1 MGRPNYSR
9 SVGAAPPR
17 SLHLNPVPELDFDV
31 AILGGG
37 MGGYPAAI
45 RASQLGLKVA
55 LVEGGKLG
63 GTCLH
68 VGCIPTKALLESSE
82 LFHRVAARGAE
93 FGLKAEVVGYDYPA
107 IAARRDAVV
116 GQLYKGVQYLM
127 KKNKIEVVQANGRIR
142 DRNTIEADGKLVKA
156 KNLIVATGSTV
167 KTLPGIALDG
177 EYIVSSDNAV
187 LAASVPESICII
199 GAGAVGVEFATFYN
213 QLGVKVTLLEALDRV
228 VPLEDE
234 DVSKELLAAFKKA
247 GIDCRL
253 GVKVSGAK
261 KARDGVSVATD
272 QGEVWAKQ
280 LLVAVGRAA
289 VSKDLGLEQAG
300 VQTHPNGFIKVDEWM
315 RTSADGIHA
324 IGDVIGGFLL
334 AHAASHE
341 GIVAAEDIAGQRLAP
356 MDQNLITRCTYS
368 HPQIASVGLTEKQA
382 REKGHEVKVGK
393 FPFSAIGRAQI
404 HGETGG
410 FVKIVADAKT
420 GQLLGT
426 HIIGDSATELIAEP
440 ALTQLFQGDAW
451 ELGRNIHPHPTL
463 SEAVM
468 EAAMAVDGHAIH
480 F

>member
-1 MGRPNYSR
+1 MPDF
-9 SVGAAPPR
+9 
-17 SLHLNPVPELDFDV
+17 DFDV

-55 LVEGGKLG
+55 LVEADKLG

-68 VGCIPTKALLESSE
+68 IGCIPTKALLESSE
-82 LFHRVAARGAE
+82 LYHRVATRGVE
-93 FGLKAEVVGYDYPA
+93 FGLKAEVVGYDYQR
-107 IAARRDAVV
+107 IAQRRDAVV

-127 KKNKIEVVQANGRIR
+127 KKNKIEVIQGRGRLR
-142 DRNTIEADGKLVKA
+142 DRNSIDVNGKQVKA
-156 KNLIVATGSTV
+156 PNLILATGSSV
-167 KTLPGIALDG
+167 KTLPGLELDG
-177 EYIVSSDNAV
+177 QFIISSDNAV
-187 LAASVPESICII
+187 LAKDVPESICII
-199 GAGAVGVEFATFYN
+199 GAGAVGVEFATFYSE
-213 QLGVKVTLLEALDRV
+213 LGVKVTMLEALDRL

-234 DVSKELLAAFKKA
+234 EVSKELLSSFKKA
-247 GIDCRL
+247 GIDVRV
-253 GVKVSGAK
+253 GVKVSGAR
-261 KARDGVSVATD
+261 KARDGVSVDTD

-289 VSKDLGLEQAG
+289 VSKELGLEQVG
-300 VQTHPNGFIKVDEWM
+300 VQLHPNGFIKVDEWM
-315 RTSADGIHA
+315 RTSAESIHA
-324 IGDVIGGFLL
+324 IGDVVGGYLL

-341 GIVAAEDIAGQRLAP
+341 GIVAAEDIAGQRTAP
-356 MDQNLITRCTYS
+356 MEQELVTRCTYS

-382 REKGHEVKVGK
+382 REKGHEVKVGR

-404 HGETGG
+404 HGDTAG
-410 FVKIVADAKT
+410 FVKIVSDAKT
-420 GQLLGT
+420 GQMLGT
-426 HIIGDSATELIAEP
+426 HIIGSEATELIAEP

>member
-1 MGRPNYSR
+1 MSE
-9 SVGAAPPR
+9 S
-17 SLHLNPVPELDFDV
+17 DFDV

-68 VGCIPTKALLESSE
+68 IGCIPTKALLESSE
-82 LFHRVAARGAE
+82 LYHRVATRGAE
-93 FGLKAEVVGYDYPA
+93 FGLKAEVVGYDYPR
-107 IAARRDAVV
+107 IAERRDAVV

-127 KKNKIEVVQANGRIR
+127 KKNKIEVVQARGRIR

-187 LAASVPESICII
+187 LATSVPESICII

-261 KARDGVSVATD
+261 KARDGVSVETD

-289 VSKDLGLEQAG
+289 VSEDLGLEQAG

-382 REKGHEVKVGK
+382 REKGLEVKVGK

>member
-1 MGRPNYSR
+1 M
-9 SVGAAPPR
+9 
-17 SLHLNPVPELDFDV
+17 PELDFDV

-45 RASQLGLKVA
+45 RASQLGLRVA

-68 VGCIPTKALLESSE
+68 IGCIPTKALLESSE
-82 LFHRVAARGAE
+82 LYHRVAVRGAE

-127 KKNKIEVVQANGRIR
+127 KKNKIEVVQARGRIR

-187 LAASVPESICII
+187 LATSVPESICII
-199 GAGAVGVEFATFYN
+199 GAGAVGVEFATFYK

-261 KARDGVSVATD
+261 KARDGVSVETD
-272 QGEVWAKQ
+272 QGEQ

-289 VSKDLGLEQAG
+289 VSEDLGLEQAG

-382 REKGHEVKVGK
+382 REKGLEVKVGK

>member
-1 MGRPNYSR
+1 MPDF
-9 SVGAAPPR
+9 
-17 SLHLNPVPELDFDV
+17 DFDV

-45 RASQLGLKVA
+45 RAAQLGMKVA
-55 LVEGGKLG
+55 LVEADKLG

-68 VGCIPTKALLESSE
+68 IGCIPTKALLESSE
-82 LFHRVAARGAE
+82 LYHRVSTRGAE
-93 FGLKAEVVGYDYPA
+93 FGIKAEVVGYDYPR
-107 IAARRDAVV
+107 IAQRRDAVV

-127 KKNKIEVVQANGRIR
+127 KKNKIEVVAGKGRLR
-142 DRNTIEADGKLVKA
+142 DRNTIDVGGKQVKT
-156 KNLIVATGSTV
+156 KDLIVATGSTV
-167 KTLPGIALDG
+167 KTLPGLELDG
-177 EYIVSSDNAV
+177 QYIISSDNAV
-187 LAASVPESICII
+187 LATSAPESICII
-199 GAGAVGVEFATFYN
+199 GAGAVGVEFATFYSE
-213 QLGVKVTLLEALDRV
+213 LGVKVTLLEALDRL

-234 DVSKELLAAFKKA
+234 DVSRELLAAFKKS
-247 GIDCRL
+247 GIDVRL
-253 GVKVSGAK
+253 GVKVSGAR
-261 KARDGVSVATD
+261 KARDGVSVDTD

-280 LLVAVGRAA
+280 LLVAVGRVA
-289 VSKDLGLEQAG
+289 VSKELGLEQVG
-300 VQTHPNGFIKVDEWM
+300 VQTHPNGFVKVDEWM
-315 RTSADGIHA
+315 RTSAEGIHA
-324 IGDVIGGFLL
+324 IGDVVGGYLL

-341 GIVAAEDIAGQRLAP
+341 GIVAAEDIAGERTAP
-356 MDQNLITRCTYS
+356 MDQALVTRCTYS
-368 HPQIASVGLTEKQA
+368 HPQVASVGLTEKQA
-382 REKGHEVKVGK
+382 RDNGHEVKIGK

-420 GQLLGT
+420 GQMLGT
-426 HIIGDSATELIAEP
+426 HIVGAEATELIAEP

>member
-1 MGRPNYSR
+1 MPSF
-9 SVGAAPPR
+9 
-17 SLHLNPVPELDFDV
+17 DFDV

-45 RASQLGLKVA
+45 RASQLGMKVA
-55 LVEGGKLG
+55 LVEADKLG

-82 LFHRVAARGAE
+82 LYHRVATRGAE
-93 FGLKAEVVGYDYPA
+93 FGIKAEVVGYDYPR
-107 IAARRDAVV
+107 IAERRDAVV

-127 KKNKIEVVQANGRIR
+127 KKNKIEVVQGRGRLR
-142 DRNTIEADGKLVKA
+142 DRNTIDVNGKQVRA
-156 KNLIVATGSTV
+156 KNLIVATGSSV
-167 KTLPGIALDG
+167 KTLPGIELDG
-177 EYIVSSDNAV
+177 QFIVSSDNV
-187 LAASVPESICII
+187 VRAAAVPESICII
-199 GAGAVGVEFATFYN
+199 GAGAVGVEFATFFHE
-213 QLGVKVTLLEALDRV
+213 LGVKVTLLEALDRV

-234 DVSKELLAAFKKA
+234 EVSKELAAGFKKA
-247 GIDCRL
+247 GIDVRL

-261 KARDGVSVATD
+261 KARDGVSVQTD

-289 VSKDLGLEQAG
+289 VSKELGLEQAG
-300 VQTHPNGFIKVDEWM
+300 VQLQPNGFIKVDEWM
-315 RTSADGIHA
+315 RTSVESIHA
-324 IGDVIGGFLL
+324 IGDVVGGFLL

-341 GIVAAEDIAGQRLAP
+341 GIVAAEDIAGQRVAP
-356 MDQNLITRCTYS
+356 MEQDLVTRCTYS

-382 REKGHEVKVGK
+382 RDKGHEVKIGK

-404 HGETGG
+404 HGETAG
-410 FVKIVADAKT
+410 FVKIVSDAKT
-420 GQLLGT
+420 GQMLGT
-426 HIIGDSATELIAEP
+426 HIIGNEATELIAEP

>member
-1 MGRPNYSR
+1 VPNS
-9 SVGAAPPR
+9 
-17 SLHLNPVPELDFDV
+17 DFDV

-55 LVEGGKLG
+55 LVESDKLG

-68 VGCIPTKALLESSE
+68 IGCIPTKALLESSE
-82 LFHRVAARGAE
+82 LYHRLATRGAE
-93 FGLKAEVVGYDYPA
+93 FGIKAEVVGYDYPR
-107 IAARRDAVV
+107 IAQRRDAVV
-116 GQLYKGVQYLM
+116 NQLYKGVQYLM
-127 KKNKIEVVQANGRIR
+127 KKNKIEVVAGKGRLR
-142 DRNTIEADGKLVKA
+142 DRNTIEVNGKQIKA
-156 KNLIVATGSTV
+156 ANLIVATGSSV
-167 KTLPGIALDG
+167 KTLPGLEIDG
-177 EYIVSSDNAV
+177 KFIISSDNAV
-187 LAASVPESICII
+187 LSNDVPESIVII

-213 QLGVKVTLLEALDRV
+213 QLGVKVTVLEALDRL

-234 DVSKELLAAFKKA
+234 EVSKELLVAFKKA
-247 GIDCRL
+247 GIDCRP
-253 GVKVSGAK
+253 GVKVKGAK
-261 KARDGVSVATD
+261 KARDGVSVDTD
-272 QGEVWAKQ
+272 QGEVWGKQ

-289 VSKDLGLEQAG
+289 VSKEIGLEQLG
-300 VQTHPNGFIKVDEWM
+300 VEMHPNGFIKVDEWM
-315 RTSADGIHA
+315 RTSAESIHA
-324 IGDVIGGFLL
+324 IGDVVGGYLL

-356 MDQNLITRCTYS
+356 MEQDLVTRCTYS

-382 REKGHEVKVGK
+382 RDKGHEVKVGR

-404 HGETGG
+404 HGETAG
-410 FVKIVADAKT
+410 FVKIVADSKN
-420 GQLLGT
+420 GQMLGA
-426 HIIGDSATELIAEP
+426 HIIGQDATELIAEP

-480 F
+480 I

>member
-1 MGRPNYSR
+1 LAEY
-9 SVGAAPPR
+9 
-17 SLHLNPVPELDFDV
+17 DFDV

-82 LFHRVAARGAE
+82 LYHRVAARGAE
-93 FGLKAEVVGYDYPA
+93 FGLKAEVVGYDYPR
-107 IAARRDAVV
+107 IAERRDAIV

-127 KKNKIEVVQANGRIR
+127 KKNKVEVVLAKGRIR
-142 DRNTIEADGKLVKA
+142 DRNTIEADGKMVRA

-167 KTLPGIALDG
+167 KTLPGITLDG
-177 EYIVSSDNAV
+177 ELIVSSDNAV
-187 LAASVPESICII
+187 VAKSVPESICII
-199 GAGAVGVEFATFYN
+199 GAGAVGVEFATLYN
-213 QLGVKVTLLEALDRV
+213 QLGAKVTLLEALDRL

-234 DVSKELLAAFKKA
+234 DVSKEMMSAFKKA
-247 GIDCRL
+247 GIDARV
-253 GVKVSGAK
+253 GVKVAGAK
-261 KARDGVSVATD
+261 KARGGVSVETD
-272 QGEVWAKQ
+272 QGEVWANQ

-300 VQTHPNGFIKVDEWM
+300 VQTDQRGFIKVDEWM
-315 RTSADGIHA
+315 RTTADGIHA
-324 IGDVIGGFLL
+324 IGDVVGGYLL
-334 AHAASHE
+334 AHAAAHE
-341 GIVAAEDIAGQRLAP
+341 GMTAVEDIAGQRVAP
-356 MDQNLITRCTYS
+356 MEQDLVTRCTYS

-382 REKGHEVKVGK
+382 RERGHEVKVGK

-404 HGETGG
+404 HGETAG
-410 FVKIVADAKT
+410 FVKMIADAKT

-426 HIIGDSATELIAEP
+426 HIVGDSATELIAEP

-451 ELGRNIHPHPTL
+451 EVGRNIHPHPTL

-468 EAAMAVDGHAIH
+468 EAAMAVDGRAIH

>member
-1 MGRPNYSR
+1 
-9 SVGAAPPR
+9 
-17 SLHLNPVPELDFDV
+17 VPELDFDV
-31 AILGGG
+31 VILGGG

-55 LVEGGKLG
+55 LVESDKLG

-68 VGCIPTKALLESSE
+68 IGCIPTKALLESSE
-82 LFHRVAARGAE
+82 LYHRVATRGSE
-93 FGLKAEVVGYDYPA
+93 FGLKAEVVGYDYPR
-107 IAARRDAVV
+107 IAERRDAVV
-116 GQLYKGVQYLM
+116 NQLYKGVQYLM
-127 KKNKIEVVQANGRIR
+127 KKNKIEVVEGKGRLR
-142 DRNTIEADGKLVKA
+142 DRNTIEVGATQVKG
-156 KNLIVATGSTV
+156 KNLIVATGSVV
-167 KTLPGIALDG
+167 KTLPGLELDG
-177 EYIVSSDNAV
+177 QFVISSDHAV
-187 LAASVPESICII
+187 LSNSAPESICII

-213 QLGVKVTLLEALDRV
+213 QLGVKVTLLEALDRL

-234 DVSKELLAAFKKA
+234 DVSKELLTAFKKV

-261 KARDGVSVATD
+261 KARGGVSVDTD
-272 QGEVWAKQ
+272 QGEVWANQ

-289 VSKDLGLEQAG
+289 VSRELGLEQAG
-300 VQTHPNGFIKVDEWM
+300 VQLQPNGFIKVDEWM
-315 RTSADGIHA
+315 RTSVDSIHA
-324 IGDVIGGFLL
+324 IGDVVGGYLL

-356 MDQNLITRCTYS
+356 MEQTLITRCTYS
-368 HPQIASVGLTEKQA
+368 HPQVASVGLTEKQA
-382 REKGHEVKVGK
+382 KESGHEVKVGK

-404 HGETGG
+404 HGETAG
-410 FVKIVADAKT
+410 FVKIVADAKS

-426 HIIGDSATELIAEP
+426 HIVGAEATELIAEP